1 MGILLVCGLFL
12 QLMVAETKVINC
24 FEVLKI
30 AKNNDVIHN
39 HLDVLI
45 YRLLLIWNVQL
56 FLF

>member
-24 FEVLKI
+24 FELLKI

-39 HLDVLI
+39 HL
-45 YRLLLIWNVQL
+45 
-56 FLF
+56 